1 MLGERGVL
9 SAVSTLPSTS
19 LGCVSTSLTNSLP
32 VSLVTTNTGTGGTCS
47 VDTSL
52 SDNLYNTPV
61 DQCVMLYNMKIYTV
75 FVSMY
80 EHTDETRETVVAKQ
94 DFIYSTTVQQVY
106 NTSLRS
112 IFE

>member
-52 SDNLYNTPV
+52 SDNLHNT
-61 DQCVMLYNMKIYTV
+61 
-75 FVSMY
+75 
-80 EHTDETRETVVAKQ
+80 H
-94 DFIYSTTVQQVY
+94 ST
-106 NTSLRS
+106 L
-112 IFE
+112 ICKL